1 MMHIMRPFSAT
12 RDRVDNAVTSVN
24 DSAREFGGTMKR
36 AADTLALVGVV
47 AVLALGAAIVALFI
61 IVATVG
67 TVGAP

>member
-36 AADTLALVGVV
+36 AAETLALVGMV
-47 AVLALGAAIVALFI
+47 AVLALCAAVAALFV
-61 IVATVG
+61 IVV